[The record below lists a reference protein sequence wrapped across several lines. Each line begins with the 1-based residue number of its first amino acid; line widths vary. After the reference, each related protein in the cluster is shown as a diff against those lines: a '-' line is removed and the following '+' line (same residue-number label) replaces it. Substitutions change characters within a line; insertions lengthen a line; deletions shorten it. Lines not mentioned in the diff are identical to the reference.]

1 MDRKTV
7 RAISWIKRAEKD
19 FRDFPQTAQQR
30 AARALTQIAEGDT
43 PEIAKPLTG
52 FGSGVWELAIKDR
65 GDAYRVVYLLQLGDE
80 IWVIHAFQKK
90 STTGIATPKHE
101 LDLIRDRIKRLKELL
116 DD

>member
-1 MDRKTV
+1 MDRKTT
-7 RAISWIKRAEKD
+7 RSISWIKRAEKD
-19 FRDFPQTAQQR
+19 FRDFPATTQQR
-30 AARALTQIAEGDT
+30 AARALTQIAEGDS
-43 PEIAKPLTG
+43 PDIAKPLQG

-80 IWVIHAFQKK
+80 IWVVHAFQKK
-90 STTGIATPKHE
+90 STRGIATPKHE